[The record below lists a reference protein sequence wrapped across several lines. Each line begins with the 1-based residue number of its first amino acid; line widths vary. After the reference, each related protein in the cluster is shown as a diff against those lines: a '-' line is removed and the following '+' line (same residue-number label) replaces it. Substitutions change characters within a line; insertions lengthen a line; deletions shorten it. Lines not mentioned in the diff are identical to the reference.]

1 MDEHA
6 SVDVQQRLDAC
17 ARRWG
22 LRVEGRLTGGHRSDV
37 YACDGEL
44 VIKLTVTPEERAT
57 EAAALRAW
65 DGRGAV
71 PLLDVDEQHD
81 ALLLP
86 RIRPAT
92 HLPGGGHDTAVQ
104 VAAGLLTA
112 LHGATS
118 TSRFPTTLEAYD
130 RHEVL
135 CIRDATREEGKPDP
149 IGVRMLPAARA
160 EMHRLQASADREVL
174 LHGDF
179 IDKNLLL
186 GPEGYVATD
195 PIPRLGD
202 PCSDIGFFAAYH
214 PPASRLLD
222 LAADVAGALG
232 EDADRAVRWAR
243 VWAVGEACETWR
255 TDSDDLQA
263 VVAAFWPASDAP

>member
-1 MDEHA
+1 MGQHA
-6 SVDVQQRLDAC
+6 RVDVEQRLEAC

-44 VIKLTVTPEERAT
+44 VIKLTVTSDERAA
-57 EAAALRAW
+57 EAAALHAW

-71 PLLDVDEQHD
+71 QLLDVDEEHD

-92 HLPGGGHDTAVQ
+92 HLPSGGHDAAVQ
-104 VAAGLLTA
+104 VAAGLLA
-112 LHGATS
+112 RLHVAPT
-118 TSRFPTTLEAYD
+118 TFRFPSTEEAYD
-130 RHEVL
+130 VHEVL
-135 CIRDATREEGKPDP
+135 CVRDATREPGKPDP
-149 IGVRMLPAARA
+149 IGLRMLPAARA
-160 EMHRLQASADREVL
+160 EMHRLQASSEREVL

-186 GPEGYVATD
+186 GADGYVATD
-195 PIPRLGD
+195 PIPRIGD

-222 LAADVAGALG
+222 LAADVADALG
-232 EDADRAVRWAR
+232 EDAERAVRWAM

-255 TDSDDLQA
+255 ADSDELQA
-263 VVAAFWPASDAP
+263 VVAAFDL